1 MASIACTRIGA
12 LAALMLSA
20 CTPPT
25 ARPVLYGNNDDLDA
39 CGAWG
44 EARPGGEGRLEVR
57 AAPDSRAGVIYTIS
71 AGEGFWLCDGSDDGD
86 WTGIV
91 VEALADGV
99 PQRDAPCAAA
109 ALVSPRQPYRG
120 PCLSGWIPSERELL
134 LAS

>member
-1 MASIACTRIGA
+1 MAEHWT
-12 LAALMLSA
+12 AAAPAGLLLSA
-20 CTPPT
+20 CALPA
-25 ARPVLYGNNDDLDA
+25 ARPVLYGNNDNLDA

-44 EARPGGEGRLEVR
+44 EARPVGEGALELR
-57 AAPDSRAGVIYTIS
+57 AAPDSRAQVIYTINP
-71 AGEGFWLCDGSDDGD
+71 GESFWLCDGSDDGD

-120 PCLSGWIPSERELL
+120 PCLSGWIPSERVLL
-134 LAS
+134 IAG